1 MWTIIRTALPLVGL
15 TAVGLLATDLY
26 LPALPTLPA
35 ALDGTIAAAQA
46 TLAAFSASLAVSQ
59 LLWGA
64 AADRFGHR
72 AVLAAGV
79 LLQLLGGVACA
90 LAPGMT
96 ALIVARAVQ
105 GLGVGAAMVVVPT
118 VLRSTFHGTQAV
130 RALSWLGIAESM
142 VPALAP
148 IAGAMLLARADW
160 RFSFWIVLAALV
172 AVWPWAWRA
181 IPRQARDP
189 RAAASRS
196 VGGYV
201 ELLAD
206 RRYTGYALGHALCFG
221 ALISFVASAPQVV
234 VLWLGAGPATFALL
248 QAFGV
253 SAFVLM
259 AASSGGFADRYG
271 VDRVIMAGVALQ
283 VVAAAGFLALA
294 WLDLK
299 SLAGLIAGW
308 SIFCGALGLRG
319 PATMTRALDVPGRL
333 AGRAAGLMMFMAF
346 CLAAV
351 ATQGVADYLTLGLMP
366 IAAVCLAFTIASAL
380 LIVLGISSRRKSV
393 ESAPS

>member
-1 MWTIIRTALPLVGL
+1 
-15 TAVGLLATDLY
+15 
-26 LPALPTLPA
+26 
-35 ALDGTIAAAQA
+35 
-46 TLAAFSASLAVSQ
+46 
-59 LLWGA
+59 
-64 AADRFGHR
+64 
-72 AVLAAGV
+72 
-79 LLQLLGGVACA
+79 
-90 LAPGMT
+90 
-96 ALIVARAVQ
+96 
-105 GLGVGAAMVVVPT
+105 
-118 VLRSTFHGTQAV
+118 
-130 RALSWLGIAESM
+130 M

-181 IPRQARDP
+181 IPRQPRDP

-196 VGGYV
+196 AGGYV

>member
-1 MWTIIRTALPLVGL
+1 MWTTLRTALPLVGL

-26 LPALPTLPA
+26 LPALPGLPS
-35 ALDGTIAAAQA
+35 ALNGTIASAQA
-46 TLAAFSASLAVSQ
+46 TLTAFTASLAISQ

-64 AADRFGHR
+64 ASDRFGHR
-72 AVLAAGV
+72 AVLAAGM
-79 LLQLLGGVACA
+79 LLQALGGLACA

-118 VLRSTFHGTQAV
+118 VLRSAFHGTRAV

-148 IAGAMLLARADW
+148 IAGALLLTRSDW

-172 AVWPWAWRA
+172 VVWPWAWRA
-181 IPRQARDP
+181 IPPHQ
-189 RAAASRS
+189 RAAAPPTR
-196 VGGYV
+196 GGYV
-201 ELLAD
+201 ELLAH
-206 RRYTGYALGHALCFG
+206 RAYAGYALGHALCFG

-234 VLWLGAGPATFALL
+234 AVWLGAGPATFALL

-259 AASSGGFADRYG
+259 AASSGFCADRYG
-271 VDRVIMAGVALQ
+271 VDRIIMAGVALQ

-294 WLDLK
+294 WLDIR

-366 IAAVCLAFTIASAL
+366 IAAVCLGFTIASAL
-380 LIVLGISSRRKSV
+380 LIIVGITGREKRA
-393 ESAPS
+393 ESAPT